1 MPTQLELLNR
11 TALAIQNPLF
21 RFLEREVTV
30 ASALL
35 ELVKSDL
42 FMLIDMCK
50 GNIKSTNML
59 KQLAEDLHSDV
70 IPKRWRK
77 YTVAQITATIWVND
91 FVRRVIQLQDLSKKP
106 DFGQSGL
113 WLGGLLFPE
122 AYLTA
127 TRQSIAQK
135 NNWSLEELKMEFK
148 INPTEEDRRQTGGRY
163 SARLRR
169 GNRGYPGDAE
179 QNSLADWPVDEA
191 RLVEDVVTVES
202 LEAEAEA
209 NKPVVPE
216 GWYSATAEFSSPLIS
231 YSAAPSIK
239 KH

>member
-21 RFLEREVTV
+21 RFLEREVMV

-148 INPTEEDRRQTGGRY
+148 INPTEED
-163 SARLRR
+163 
-169 GNRGYPGDAE
+169 
-179 QNSLADWPVDEA
+179 LADNASGFVLSGFSMQGAEYSMTDE
-191 RLVEDVVTVES
+191 
-202 LEAEAEA
+202 
-209 NKPVVPE
+209 
-216 GWYSATAEFSSPLIS
+216 
-231 YSAAPSIK
+231 SIK
-239 KH
+239 LTDSLGSNLPLVNVKWIHTSTVA